1 MKKLQ
6 LIYNSQADVLA
17 LCKCHITLSEGLEY
31 LWILISR
38 GTLNHALRY
47 RKLQRECVRK
57 SMTISIRVT
66 MAVKTQ
72 RECKVVAGCSGL
84 ELPKAQGDARLEYRV
99 AQSSEGSCWG
109 TEAALWGTG
118 PSYRAEPGLSTVPR
132 HRVQERAGKDAGPS
146 NRSSSS

>member
-1 MKKLQ
+1 MPE
-6 LIYNSQADVLA
+6 DVLA
-17 LCKCHITLSEGLEY
+17 LCKCHITLSQRLEY

-47 RKLQRECVRK
+47 RKLQRERVRK
-57 SMTISIRVT
+57 SMTVSVRV
-66 MAVKTQ
+66 MAAVKTQ
-72 RECKVVAGCSGL
+72 RECKAVAGCLGL
-84 ELPKAQGDARLEYRV
+84 ELPKAQGDERLEHRV

-109 TEAALWGTG
+109 IEAAVWGTG
-118 PSYRAEPGLSTVPR
+118 PSYRAEPGLSTNTQ